1 MANINVSQF
10 EHATEQN
17 LQQSWMCAIAIETEL
32 RPIYFDRL
40 QGNVG
45 QYCWVREGTQALLTM
60 FAFAVLGS
68 SLLAIAY
75 GSSSKTPV
83 ATCCPPG
90 SFLAIED
97 WQESRQL
104 PNGLWVDA
112 IISNSMEERQI
123 TPPMWS
129 FLRRSKD
136 GNATRSDYRKVHRY
150 GRHNFIL
157 GVSCVPDKNNLQPI
171 DGLRGSSYPDP
182 PYFASVQDKLLGL
195 ETRSKPLADNQIL
208 HSTGM
213 FSLFLFSFN
222 SLLDWLTRW

>member
-1 MANINVSQF
+1 MS
-10 EHATEQN
+10 
-17 LQQSWMCAIAIETEL
+17 AIAIETEL
-32 RPIYFDRL
+32 SPIYFDRL

-45 QYCWVREGTQALLTM
+45 QYGWVPVGTQAFPTMLAFVLL
-60 FAFAVLGS
+60 V
-68 SLLAIAY
+68 SLLLANAY
-75 GSSSKTPV
+75 ASSSKTPV

-112 IISNSMEERQI
+112 ITSNSMEERQI
-123 TPPMWS
+123 TSPMWS

-171 DGLRGSSYPDP
+171 NGLRGSSYPDP

-208 HSTGM
+208 QSTGKLSF
-213 FSLFLFSFN
+213 FSPFQNPCWIALCVKQ
-222 SLLDWLTRW
+222 